1 MSVPDAGSNAAAWI
15 KALREGIDSGAHVG
29 TIHDAIDALEAL
41 LADRVDEV
49 ERLTVECNHAI
60 GRAEAA
66 ERVVRGARSLWGS
79 WAFCAP
85 EALGQM
91 AAYKIGG
98 PLSEYADLEKR
109 PTTIAD

>member
-29 TIHDAIDALEAL
+29 TIHDAIDALEAM

-66 ERVVRGARSLWGS
+66 ERVVRGS